1 MLPDFKNITYLNNGS
16 PLQQKAYD
24 FLVQSKILYQLQPFN
39 PILAGTLPLD
49 IFIEG
54 KSDLDILCEAN
65 SLQSVEKL
73 LLTHF
78 KNETGFLIR
87 SMEIRSV
94 KTLICNFIA
103 GEFPIEIFCQSV
115 ATINQLAYRHLII
128 EYLLLAQYGEQLKN
142 EVIKLKNQGI
152 KTEPAFALV
161 LGLSGDPY
169 EALLKYE
176 NLLL

>member
-1 MLPDFKNITYLNNGS
+1 MLPDFKDITYLNNGS

-24 FLVQSKILYQLQPFN
+24 LLLQSKILYQLQPFN

-87 SMEIRSV
+87 TINVRSV
-94 KTLICNFIA
+94 KTIICNFRA
-103 GEFPIEIFCQSV
+103 REFPIEVFCQPIPVTS
-115 ATINQLAYRHLII
+115 QLAYRHLVI
-128 EYLLLAQYGEQLKN
+128 EH
-142 EVIKLKNQGI
+142 
-152 KTEPAFALV
+152 KTI
-161 LGLSGDPY
+161 GTTR
-169 EALLKYE
+169 
-176 NLLL
+176 